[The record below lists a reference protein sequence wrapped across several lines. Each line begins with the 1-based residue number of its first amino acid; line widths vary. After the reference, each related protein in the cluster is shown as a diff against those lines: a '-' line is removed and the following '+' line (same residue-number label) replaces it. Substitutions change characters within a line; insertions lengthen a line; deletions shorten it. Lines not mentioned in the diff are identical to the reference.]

1 MPKLSPETV
10 QICQDLLPYSGS
22 FDELKLA
29 AHVVLT
35 GKAVVMDEAVIY
47 VYSTLKADSFSALQ
61 VAIYDRGDGAEC
73 RGTPAN
79 TGGWTDYFDSIA
91 EMLASHEEA
100 CREAQRHH

>member
-1 MPKLSPETV
+1 MPRLTPETV

-35 GKAVVMDEAVIY
+35 GKAIVVDGTAIY
-47 VYSTLKADSFSALQ
+47 VYSTPKADSFSALQ
-61 VAIYDRGDGAEC
+61 VAIHDRGDSVAC
-73 RGTPAN
+73 RGTPAG
-79 TGGWTDYFDSIA
+79 TGGWTGYFDSIA
-91 EMLASHEEA
+91 EMLTSHEEA